1 MRGREKRKG
10 ENMEAYRIEETVGDA
25 IRSMYVGGNWGRRY
39 VSSLLD
45 IANDYLN
52 KNELDLAQQ
61 FVEEAKRY
69 DDGKYKGE
77 IEVTEFCLEIDR
89 MFAEY
94 DRRVQM

>member
-1 MRGREKRKG
+1 
-10 ENMEAYRIEETVGDA
+10 
-25 IRSMYVGGNWGRRY
+25 MYVGGNWGRRY

-45 IANDYLN
+45 IANDYLH

-69 DDGKYKGE
+69 DDGKYKSA

-94 DRRVQM
+94 DQRVQMQ

>member
-1 MRGREKRKG
+1 
-10 ENMEAYRIEETVGDA
+10 MEAYRIEETVGDA

-94 DRRVQM
+94 DRRVQMQ

>member
-1 MRGREKRKG
+1 
-10 ENMEAYRIEETVGDA
+10 MEAYRIEETVGDA
-25 IRSMYVGGNWGRRY
+25 IRSLYVGGNWGRRY

-45 IANDYLN
+45 IANDYLQ

-69 DDGKYKGE
+69 DDGKYKRE
-77 IEVTEFCLEIDR
+77 IEVTEFCLEIDK

-94 DRRVQM
+94 DRRVQMQ

>member
-1 MRGREKRKG
+1 
-10 ENMEAYRIEETVGDA
+10 MEAYKIEETIGNA
-25 IRSMYVGGNWGRRY
+25 IRSLYMRGNWDRRY

-45 IANDYLN
+45 IANDYLQ

-69 DDGKYKGE
+69 DDGKYKRQ
-77 IEVTEFCLEIDR
+77 IEALDFCMEIDR

-94 DRRVQM
+94 DQRMQ

>member
-1 MRGREKRKG
+1 
-10 ENMEAYRIEETVGDA
+10 MEAYRIEESIGDT
-25 IRSMYVGGNWGRRY
+25 IRSLCMRGNWGRRY

-45 IANDYLN
+45 IANDYLQ

-69 DDGKYKGE
+69 DDGKYKSE
-77 IEVTEFCLEIDR
+77 IEVTEFCLEVDK

-94 DRRVQM
+94 DQRAQMQ